1 MLRSTFSF
9 IDNKDGEGGNRLGG
23 ENTKKP
29 LKKYQQKLLDE
40 ILQRHRYTKDSS
52 DDTLIHYA
60 LTITFTQPSGKNR
73 SDQEIEKFWPIF
85 LMLLSEN
92 LIHRRARNRSNDCL
106 IVSAVQGEESSG
118 QKHLHCLLSI
128 DRKHEENAKRFCGKN
143 SFKEMR
149 GVKSKL
155 PNLIKST
162 HFNNA
167 DNGYFECPTTG
178 EIKKW
183 STKRW
188 LDYSVRHYREWI
200 IDKHLHTSLVLF
212 SSDQPAKSSMI

>member
-1 MLRSTFSF
+1 MLLSTFSF
-9 IDNKDGEGGNRLGG
+9 IDNIDREGGNRLEG
-23 ENTKKP
+23 ESKKKP
-29 LKKYQQKLLDE
+29 LEKYQQKRFDE
-40 ILQRHRYTKDSS
+40 ILQRHRYKSDSS

-73 SDQEIEKFWPIF
+73 SDQEIEKFWFIF

-106 IVSAVQGEESSG
+106 IVSAIQGTSG

-162 HFNNA
+162 HFNKA

-178 EIKKW
+178 EIKWW
-183 STKRW
+183 SVKRW
-188 LDYSVRHYREWI
+188 LDYCVRHYREWI
-200 IDKHLHTSLVLF
+200 IYKHLYTSLVLY